1 MIISLFIWKSFYLPG
16 YLTQILT
23 VVRRI
28 SKLKRMPL
36 DTYRRQALTGC
47 IWWHGSDVITKIGVR
62 PSVTTIFNRWRHQWR
77 HHPGRGEGELYT
89 RPEKSSF
96 NRLVFTTTGGMA
108 PECNRANKRL
118 AEKIAEKRREPN
130 ASVITPIRTKL
141 RFVFLLGA
149 PLLQYE
155 DFEGN
160 EVMST
165 SKTLWTLTSA

>member
-1 MIISLFIWKSFYLPG
+1 
-16 YLTQILT
+16 
-23 VVRRI
+23 
-28 SKLKRMPL
+28 
-36 DTYRRQALTGC
+36 
-47 IWWHGSDVITKIGVR
+47 
-62 PSVTTIFNRWRHQWR
+62 
-77 HHPGRGEGELYT
+77 
-89 RPEKSSF
+89 
-96 NRLVFTTTGGMA
+96 MA